1 MHCVD
6 VGVTQEVIG
15 NICSEYLEKGGLP
28 GRSQKIRCETLWVKL
43 KTWYKLVKPKSHI
56 QTLTVTKFKRVYV
69 TAPSFKAEAAE
80 TRHLAPFGVLLAQ
93 ELYDWYQ
100 TDHAWHVLQCARA
113 LQDFY
118 KVLEDW
124 STGDMHVLCQ
134 AVCEEYSWLNTET
147 IALGK
152 NVWRVRPKFHMFQEM
167 AQFQN
172 LELGNPRS
180 FGEYKR

>member
-1 MHCVD
+1 M
-6 VGVTQEVIG
+6 
-15 NICSEYLEKGGLP
+15 
-28 GRSQKIRCETLWVKL
+28 
-43 KTWYKLVKPKSHI
+43 
-56 QTLTVTKFKRVYV
+56 TKFKRGDG
-69 TAPSFKAEAAE
+69 TAPYFKAKAAE

-124 STGDMHVLCQ
+124 STGDIHGLCQ

-152 NVWRVRPKFHMFQEM
+152 NVWRVKPKFHMFQEM

-172 LELGNPRS
+172 LELGNPRV
-180 FGEYKR
+180 FFWEYKDEDFVGWVSKLAKRWGGPCTYTAQATSVLLRYRALVGGPTGK